1 MRNLIRDYEVLA
13 SPGDLVGYLGHPALV
28 VSHPVHESFIGAM
41 IEIVSRGRKIKVSGF
56 KKAIVT
62 IKKGQ
67 NIDLTTG
74 I

>member
-41 IEIVSRGRKIKVSGF
+41 IEIVSRGRKIKVPLGMIEL
-56 KKAIVT
+56 KRYKNENDV
-62 IKKGQ
+62 
-67 NIDLTTG
+67 
-74 I
+74 